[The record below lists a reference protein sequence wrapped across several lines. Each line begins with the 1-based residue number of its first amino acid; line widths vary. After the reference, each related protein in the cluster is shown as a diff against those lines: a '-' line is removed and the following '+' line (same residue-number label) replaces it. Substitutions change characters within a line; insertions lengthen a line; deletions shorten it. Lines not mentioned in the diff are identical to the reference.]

1 MKATRERKIEF
12 MQDLGYARLE
22 KAIARRVRRVGAE
35 NFLTDEQLDE
45 IVSDEVADLRITIH
59 LNMLNRRHARNRR
72 NVA

>member
-59 LNMLNRRHARNRR
+59 LNIQNRRNARNRR